1 MALPAGTRLGPYE
14 IQSALGAGG
23 MGEVYKARD
32 TRLERIAAIK
42 ILPDTLAPDPGFRER
57 FDREAKAIAA
67 LTHPHICAVYDV
79 GEQDGIAYLVM
90 EHLEGETLA
99 QRLERGALPL
109 AQALRYAIEIAAAL
123 DEAHRAGIVHRDL
136 KPGNIMLTTVGA
148 KLLDFGLA
156 KATAPIGA
164 AGGLSMLPTTPPGL
178 TAQGTLLG
186 TFQYMAPE
194 QLEGHEADTRTDIF
208 AFGAVVYEMIAGRKA
223 FEGKSQATLIAAI
236 ISSEPAS
243 IIASQPL
250 APPLLDRVVK
260 KCLAKEPVA
269 RWQTARDLHDELKWI
284 AEAGSQIAAT
294 SQRPVDRP
302 GWWQLATAAGL
313 MLAALLGF
321 EWWRATRP
329 AERALMKF
337 SAELLQSPDGTLRLD
352 DTIFAGSQ
360 PGAWLAL
367 SPDAARLA
375 IKAVRDVDGKSRLA
389 TRRLDETQFATL
401 AGTENAT
408 SPFFSPDGQ
417 WIAFFGDGKL
427 RKIPVQG
434 GAPVVLCSAG
444 NFATGS
450 WGDDGTIVASLSGGN
465 GGLSRISAAGGTP
478 APVTQLREGELG
490 HRWPQVLPG
499 SNAVLFTAYTG
510 GGPEDASVDIL
521 SLKTHERRTLI
532 RGGVL
537 GRYVAASDGHA
548 YLVYVH
554 QSTLLAV
561 AFDGRRLA
569 VAGTP
574 QPMLNDVASIVSTSP
589 ADFDVSHNGTFV
601 YVSGNGEPERSM
613 FWLDPTG
620 KVEPLHQAPGF
631 YNGMRFSP
639 DGNRVAFAAGS
650 VIGQGDLWIQDV
662 KRNTSVR
669 LTSLPGSSD
678 SPVWS
683 VDGKYIVFRVSNQP
697 DAGIYVIRSDGS
709 GGPQRLAKVDGRP
722 SAFSPDGKHLV
733 LQGGNPFTAME
744 VLTAT
749 FAGTSDHPQLG
760 NPELFLRAR
769 GFPMPAF
776 SPDGHWLAYASGET
790 GRTEVY
796 VQPFPGPGGK
806 VPISNA
812 GGGFPLWSSNGREL
826 FFLGPDRRIM
836 TTDCTAKGDS
846 FSAGTPR
853 VWSQHQILLNV
864 TGGPFQPY
872 ALAPDGKRFVVV
884 LYPDGTTER
893 RDPMHLTFL
902 LNFGDELRRRVRAEE

>member
-1 MALPAGTRLGPYE
+1 MK
-14 IQSALGAGG
+14 
-23 MGEVYKARD
+23 V
-32 TRLERIAAIK
+32 
-42 ILPDTLAPDPGFRER
+42 LPDTLAADPEFRER
-57 FDREAKAIAA
+57 LDREAKAIAA
-67 LTHPHICAVYDV
+67 LTHPHICALYDV

-99 QRLERGALPL
+99 NRLKSGPLPL
-109 AQALRYAIEIAAAL
+109 AQALRFAIEIAAAL
-123 DEAHRAGIVHRDL
+123 DAAHGAGIVHRDL
-136 KPGNIMLTTVGA
+136 KPDNIMLTTVGA

-156 KATAPIGA
+156 KATPPVGV

-194 QLEGHEADTRTDIF
+194 QLEGQEADTRTDIF

-223 FEGKSQATLIAAI
+223 FQGKSQATLIAAI
-236 ISSEPAS
+236 IGSEPAS
-243 IIASQPL
+243 IIASQPP
-250 APPLLDRVVK
+250 APPLLDRLVK
-260 KCLAKEPVA
+260 KCLAKVPGA
-269 RWQTARDLHDELKWI
+269 RWQTARDLYDELKWI
-284 AEAGSQIAAT
+284 AEAGSPIGTA
-294 SQRPVDRP
+294 SQGPADGRGR
-302 GWWQLATAAGL
+302 WQLAAAAGL
-313 MLAALLGF
+313 MLAAFLGF
-321 EWWRATRP
+321 GWWRATPP
-329 AERALMKF
+329 AGRAFMKF
-337 SAELLQSPDGTLRLD
+337 SAELVQGPDGTLRLD
-352 DTIFAGSQ
+352 DTIFGGSQ
-360 PGAWLAL
+360 PGTWLTL

-375 IKAVRDVDGKSRLA
+375 MKAVRDVDGKSRLA

-408 SPFFSPDGQ
+408 SPFFSPDSQ

-434 GAPVVLCSAG
+434 GAPIVLCGAG

-450 WGDDGTIVASLSGGN
+450 WGDDGNIVASLSQFGV
-465 GGLSRISAAGGTP
+465 LSRISAAGGTP
-478 APVTQLREGELG
+478 APVTQLQEGELG
-490 HRWPQVLPG
+490 HRFPQILPG

-510 GGPEDASVDIL
+510 GGPEDASIDIL
-521 SLKTHERRTLI
+521 SLKTHERKMLI

-537 GRYVAASDGHA
+537 GRYVTASDGHA

-561 AFDGRRLA
+561 AFDARRLA

-574 QPMLNDVASIVSTSP
+574 QPILNDVASIVPTSP
-589 ADFDVSHNGTFV
+589 ADFDVSQNGTFV
-601 YVSGNGEPERSM
+601 YVSGRGEPERSI
-613 FWLDPTG
+613 FWLDHTG
-620 KVEPLHQAPGF
+620 KAEPLHPAPGF

-650 VIGQGDLWIQDV
+650 VLGQGDLWIQDV
-662 KRNTSVR
+662 ERNTSVR
-669 LTSLPGSSD
+669 LTSLSGSSV

-709 GGPQRLAKVDGRP
+709 SEPQLLAKVDGGP
-722 SAFSPDGKHLV
+722 AAFSPDGTRLV

-744 VLTAT
+744 VMTAR
-749 FAGTSDHPQLG
+749 FVDASDHPQLG
-760 NPELFLRAR
+760 NPELLLRAR

-776 SPDGHWLAYASGET
+776 SPDGHWIAYASGET

-806 VPISNA
+806 VPISNG
-812 GGGFPLWSSNGREL
+812 GGGFPLWSPNGREL

-836 TTDCTAKGDS
+836 AIDYTAKGDS
-846 FSAGTPR
+846 FSSGTPR

-864 TGGPFQPY
+864 TGGPLQPY
-872 ALAPDGKRFVVV
+872 ALARDGKRFVVL

-893 RDPMHLTFL
+893 RNAMHLTFL
-902 LNFGDELRRRVRAEE
+902 LNFGDELRRRIPAGQ